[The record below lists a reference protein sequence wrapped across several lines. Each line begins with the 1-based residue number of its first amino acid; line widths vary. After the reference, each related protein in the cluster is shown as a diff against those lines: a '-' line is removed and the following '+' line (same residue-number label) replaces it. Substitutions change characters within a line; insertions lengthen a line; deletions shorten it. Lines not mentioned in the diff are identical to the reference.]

1 MSLCHFA
8 QVIHMADSSS
18 LCLCPRAC
26 LLRTKKHTQAC
37 IRRWSSDSRAARH
50 CSILSLFHAN
60 ACSPGVPLTFTCLS
74 LGFSKLPPLSHH
86 SNKCIFFLTC
96 RIFLTTVGYFS
107 PPYWVSIQP
116 SSAGCCGYWS
126 LKVGR
131 HFEPS
136 LKDKV
141 WSLIL

>member
-60 ACSPGVPLTFTCLS
+60 ACSPGVPLTFTRLS

-86 SNKCIFFLTC
+86 SNKCIFFFDLSDISNNC
-96 RIFLTTVGYFS
+96 RLFF
-107 PPYWVSIQP
+107 PPILGVYTAILCRLLWLLVTE
-116 SSAGCCGYWS
+116 
-126 LKVGR
+126 GR
-131 HFEPS
+131 
-136 LKDKV
+136 
-141 WSLIL
+141 

>member
-1 MSLCHFA
+1 MFPWCTSYLHPSFPWLQQIA
-8 QVIHMADSSS
+8 SS
-18 LCLCPRAC
+18 
-26 LLRTKKHTQAC
+26 
-37 IRRWSSDSRAARH
+37 
-50 CSILSLFHAN
+50 
-60 ACSPGVPLTFTCLS
+60 FTS
-74 LGFSKLPPLSHH
+74 FKQMY
-86 SNKCIFFLTC
+86 FFLTC
-96 RIFLTTVGYFS
+96 RIFLTTVGYFF

-141 WSLIL
+141 WSLIFIANKLGCTCIFKIQLNPITLAIVLCSCLSLQGQLPSISIPLLPVCGPLLCLDTRVC